1 MRKKKTFML
10 SFNFEGW
17 LETLNCPNV
26 SVWINGV
33 CVLLCLASPWLQIA
47 GLDSITLV
55 STDADG
61 HLTWFRLPPTVVKR
75 CLLFSFW
82 RWSGL
87 WRSSSLCCSTLTW
100 DCWHPWCSPCSLSSS
115 GRSCR
120 NTCRTLNKHYRGQ
133 PKSGPAPPA
142 NWPKPQNSLILW
154 FKSPT
159 CNFFSV

>member
-1 MRKKKTFML
+1 MNEKKENVHAQFQLWGLIGDSKLPKCECVDQWRVCPAVSGVSLTPDCWARFYHPC
-10 SFNFEGW
+10 FNW
-17 LETLNCPNV
+17 RR
-26 SVWINGV
+26 W
-33 CVLLCLASPWLQIA
+33 SP
-47 GLDSITLV
+47 D
-55 STDADG
+55 
-61 HLTWFRLPPTVVKR
+61 WFRLPPTVVKR

-154 FKSPT
+154 FKLS
-159 CNFFSV
+159 NM